1 MHVRTCQNWQLRTW
15 PFALI
20 RLSCNLLDQS
30 VHNSNSHHSS
40 IINIKKNGFWFLI
53 PDYMTLNHWVIES
66 YENENENVKNRSR
79 IQIQKNKQLSPVGL
93 ESGVWQQPSPPL
105 RACVFSEISA
115 LLSARISQLCWMT
128 LPNAWTML
136 SSHQRPKSLNLR
148 KWERKRIISIQ
159 NTE

>member
-1 MHVRTCQNWQLRTW
+1 MFEGAKTDSWGHDPLRWSGSAATSW
-15 PFALI
+15 TRVCTTQIHITRP
-20 RLSCNLLDQS
+20 
-30 VHNSNSHHSS
+30 SS
-40 IINIKKNGFWFLI
+40 ILKKNGFWFLI

-105 RACVFSEISA
+105 RACVFSKISA
-115 LLSARISQLCWMT
+115 LLSARISRLCWMT

-148 KWERKRIISIQ
+148 KWESKRIISIQ